1 MKNIINE
8 INTYL
13 YQDYP
18 EDVKRSRERAEVVMK
33 MRKEEEARNF
43 PFKKK
48 GYRKHQR

>member
-1 MKNIINE
+1 MKNIVNE

-18 EDVKRSRERAEVVMK
+18 EEVKVARQKLECAMK

-48 GYRKHQR
+48 GYRKHIR

>member
-1 MKNIINE
+1 MKNIINQVY
-8 INTYL
+8 I
-13 YQDYP
+13 YQNIP
-18 EDVKRSRERAEVVMK
+18 EEVREERKRLECVMK